1 MMIDVVSHYEHAATH
16 VNVII
21 WSKDRVCVIK
31 SLETTNL
38 LKYVGI
44 FEYYSGGNVKILGDS

>member
-16 VNVII
+16 VDVII
-21 WSKDRVCVIK
+21 WSKDPMCVIK

-38 LKYVGI
+38 LKNVGI